1 MSVLIIIFMIVA
13 IIFAISSLGYVA
25 VDVTLEVTG
34 VLSAKKASA
43 PAPAATPPA
52 PVVIEVPIKVEPEI
66 VVSEPEP
73 VEQIDSEAADDLMSD
88 AAAMR
93 SANYEKG
100 AGHGK
105 QGIIN
110 IGVINDRFDAD
121 DVITIDL
128 LKQKGLVP
136 KNIGRIKV
144 VAGGVLSKPFTIKA
158 ESYSAQAIKMIEL
171 MGGKVI
177 ILKD

>member
-34 VLSAKKASA
+34 VLNEKKASA
-43 PAPAATPPA
+43 PAPAAEPVA
-52 PVVIEVPIKVEPEI
+52 PVIIEAPQKVEPEI
-66 VVSEPEP
+66 VVPEI
-73 VEQIDSEAADDLMSD
+73 VEQIDSEATDDLISD

-93 SANYEKG
+93 FANYEKG

-105 QGIIN
+105 QGRIN

-121 DVITIDL
+121 DVITLNL

-136 KNIGRIKV
+136 KNVGRIKIL
-144 VAGGVLSKPFTIKA
+144 AGGVLSKPLTIKA
-158 ESYSAQAIKMIEL
+158 ESYSVQAIKMIEL

>member
-13 IIFAISSLGYVA
+13 IIFAIASLGYVA

-66 VVSEPEP
+66 VVPEP
-73 VEQIDSEAADDLMSD
+73 VEQIDAEAADDLMSD

-110 IGVINDRFDAD
+110 IGIINDRFDAD
-121 DVITIDL
+121 DVITLDL

-136 KNIGRIKV
+136 KSVGRIKV